1 MSMGEAISKEYCHF
15 QTFSVSGVQDSA
27 GDDAVGACFLYC
39 FFHSC
44 GDGLSGFI
52 EQGMFR
58 TRAYSTS
65 STLSYIYSNRL
76 TSR

>member
-1 MSMGEAISKEYCHF
+1 MSMGETISKENCHF
-15 QTFSVSGVQDSA
+15 QTFSVSGVQDRA

-44 GDGLSGFI
+44 WDEWCGFI

-58 TRAYSTS
+58 NQRI
-65 STLSYIYSNRL
+65 LEI
-76 TSR
+76 